1 MLEEQQSTALEPTVF
16 VVDDDPAMRASLR
29 WLIESVGLC
38 VSTSATAHEFLSTYD
53 PRSPG
58 CLVLDVRMPGMSGLD
73 LQAELAARRIELPIL
88 IITGYAEVPIAVRA
102 MKAGAFD
109 FIEKPFSDQTLL
121 DRIRKAIAADINARR
136 DREQLASALQRMS
149 QLTPRERDVMHRVV
163 AGKSN
168 KVIADELGLSM
179 KTVEVHR
186 KRVMG
191 KMGADSLA
199 DLIHLV
205 VLATRNRG

>member
-1 MLEEQQSTALEPTVF
+1 
-16 VVDDDPAMRASLR
+16 
-29 WLIESVGLC
+29 
-38 VSTSATAHEFLSTYD
+38 
-53 PRSPG
+53 
-58 CLVLDVRMPGMSGLD
+58 
-73 LQAELAARRIELPIL
+73 
-88 IITGYAEVPIAVRA
+88 

>member
-1 MLEEQQSTALEPTVF
+1 
-16 VVDDDPAMRASLR
+16 
-29 WLIESVGLC
+29 
-38 VSTSATAHEFLSTYD
+38 
-53 PRSPG
+53 
-58 CLVLDVRMPGMSGLD
+58 MPGMSGLD